1 MLFFT
6 KFIVSLKRE
15 GCCLI
20 SLAKG
25 KTSTLRQDALETQI
39 ICLSTYYSC
48 QDFRSFYLVMGTWS
62 FYLHQA
68 QYPIEKH
75 NCWLR
80 NRLIREKLESS
91 IFAQRAV
98 KKPDGKL
105 DIITPPRLLGGF
117 SVPPQL
123 FSPWQHRE
131 FLSCFSLYRE
141 KKKKNLNKH
150 ISERLVHERHQ

>member
-105 DIITPPRLLGGF
+105 DIIPPPPFTWGLLCSTTIIF
-117 SVPPQL
+117 PMAA
-123 FSPWQHRE
+123 
-131 FLSCFSLYRE
+131 
-141 KKKKNLNKH
+141 
-150 ISERLVHERHQ
+150 